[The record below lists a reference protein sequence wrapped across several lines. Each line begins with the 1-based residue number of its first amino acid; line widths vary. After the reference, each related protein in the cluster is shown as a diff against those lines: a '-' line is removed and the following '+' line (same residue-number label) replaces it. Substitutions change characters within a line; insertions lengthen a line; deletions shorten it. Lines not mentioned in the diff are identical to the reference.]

1 MNSTL
6 NDKLF
11 LYTSHLMRADVRE
24 RLLEIADE
32 FLAQIP
38 EDLKFKILDIRL
50 VGSNAAYNYTEHSDL
65 DIHIVVNLA
74 DICREC
80 PKVVQYLFNAEKQR
94 FNVNYDITVKGIEA
108 EIYVEDVRAG
118 TMTNGIYSIL
128 EDRWVKFPQKSTD
141 EQQDIDITTTDYYI
155 EYEGYI
161 EDVLESGTSE
171 DIINIINDLYM
182 IRKES
187 LESDGEA
194 GEGNLLF
201 KAIRNAGLLDELKNK
216 YYEVRSDELTLESTR
231 R

>member
-141 EQQDIDITTTDYYI
+141 ERQDIDITTTDYYI

-187 LESDGEA
+187 LESDGES

-201 KAIRNAGLLDELKNK
+201 KAIRNAGLLDELKSK
-216 YYEVRSDELTLESTR
+216 YYKVRSDELTLESTR

>member
-141 EQQDIDITTTDYYI
+141 ERQDIDITTTDYYI

>member
-6 NDKLF
+6 NSKLF
-11 LYTSHLMRADVRE
+11 NLSTNEMKPEIRE
-24 RLLEIADE
+24 RLLEIVDE
-32 FLAQIP
+32 FLTQIP

-141 EQQDIDITTTDYYI
+141 EQQDIDITTTDYYT

-187 LESDGEA
+187 LESNGES
-194 GEGNLLF
+194 GKGNLLF
-201 KAIRNAGLLDELKNK
+201 KAIRNAGLLDELKSK
-216 YYEVRSDELTLESTR
+216 YYKVRSDELTLESTR